1 MGRRALPPQKTTAD
15 LSEHYYEIKALPEK
29 WDIQTLFSSENPLEI
44 ELGSGKGLFLNRT
57 AAENPARN
65 FIGLEIRKKYAMYSA
80 IRLERVGIANAVM
93 FQGDGLLFCNKYIP
107 TATVHAVH
115 VYFPDPW
122 WKQKHHKRRVLNVGF
137 MGDVVR
143 ILQPGGKLHFWTDVR
158 AYFDSTLELISQFDE
173 LIGPH
178 DVQEQLAEFDMDYR
192 THFERRTRK
201 HNETVYRSEFERAN
215 T

>member
-80 IRLERVGIANAVM
+80 IRLERVGITNAVM

-178 DVQEQLAEFDMDYR
+178 DVQEQQAEFDMDYR

>member
-80 IRLERVGIANAVM
+80 IRLERVGIANAAM

-178 DVQEQLAEFDMDYR
+178 DVQEQQAEFDMDYR

>member
-1 MGRRALPPQKTTAD
+1 MGRRALPRQKTAAD
-15 LSEHYYEIKALPEK
+15 LSDHYYEIEALPEK
-29 WDIQTLFSSENPLEI
+29 WNIQGLFRSDNPLEI
-44 ELGSGKGLFLNRT
+44 ELGSGKGLFLNR
-57 AAENPARN
+57 AAVENPTRN
-65 FIGLEIRKKYAMYSA
+65 FIGLEIRKKYALYSA
-80 IRLERVGIANAVM
+80 IRLERVGIANAVI

-115 VYFPDPW
+115 IYFPDPW
-122 WKQKHHKRRVLNVGF
+122 WKQKHHKRRVLNAGF

-143 ILQPGGKLHFWTDVR
+143 ILEPQGKLHFWTDVR
-158 AYFDSTLELISQFDE
+158 DYFDATLELISQFDE

-178 DVQEQLAEFDMDYR
+178 DVQEQQPEFDMDYR

-201 HNETVYRSEFERAN
+201 HNESVYRSEFVRAN

>member
-178 DVQEQLAEFDMDYR
+178 DVQEQQAEFDMDYR

>member
-1 MGRRALPPQKTTAD
+1 MGRRALPPQKMTAD
-15 LSEHYYEIKALPEK
+15 LSDYYYEIEALPEQ
-29 WDIQTLFSSENPLEI
+29 WDIQGLFNSDNPLEI
-44 ELGSGKGLFLNRT
+44 ELGSGKGLFLNR
-57 AAENPARN
+57 AAVENPQRN

-122 WKQKHHKRRVLNVGF
+122 WKQKHHKRRVLNASF
-137 MGDVVR
+137 LGDVVR
-143 ILQPGGKLHFWTDVR
+143 ILQPEGKLHFWTDVR
-158 AYFDSTLELISQFDE
+158 DYFDSTLELISQFDE
-173 LIGPH
+173 LLGPH
-178 DVQEQLAEFDMDYR
+178 DVQEQLPEFDMDYR

-201 HNETVYRSEFERAN
+201 HNEAVYRSEFVRAN
-215 T
+215 P

>member
-1 MGRRALPPQKTTAD
+1 MGRRALPRQKTAAD
-15 LSEHYYEIKALPEK
+15 LSDHYYEIEALPAK
-29 WDIQTLFSSENPLEI
+29 WNIQGLFRSDNPLEI
-44 ELGSGKGLFLNRT
+44 ELGSGKGLFLNR
-57 AAENPARN
+57 AAVENPTRN
-65 FIGLEIRKKYAMYSA
+65 FIGLEIRKKYALYSA
-80 IRLERVGIANAVM
+80 IRLERVGIANAVI

-122 WKQKHHKRRVLNVGF
+122 WKQKHHKRRVLNAGF

-143 ILQPGGKLHFWTDVR
+143 ILEPQGKLYFWTDVR
-158 AYFDSTLELISQFDE
+158 DYFDATLELISQFDE
-173 LIGPH
+173 LIGPR
-178 DVQEQLAEFDMDYR
+178 DVQEHQPEFDMDYR

-201 HNETVYRSEFERAN
+201 HNESVYRSEFVRAN